1 MKLRTLTMFVVAAIV
16 AAMSAG
22 AALADLPTPAD
33 KANGA
38 RACQQLRTDLT
49 EAIFKSTYGTNADKS
64 NAFGVCVSRW
74 TRTEHQN
81 RNAAET
87 ACAAEKADPNFAATH
102 GGKTFAQFYG
112 RGPNGAGAMQRCINS
127 KRAANSAADVHATE
141 NAAKK
146 CAAERKLDPA
156 AFKAKYGTNT
166 NKSNAFGKCVA
177 KLSHV

>member
-1 MKLRTLTMFVVAAIV
+1 MKLRTLTMCAVAAII
-16 AAMSAG
+16 AAISAG
-22 AALADLPTPAD
+22 AALADPATPAD

-38 RACQQLRTDLT
+38 RACQALRTSVT

-74 TRTEHQN
+74 TRTAHQN
-81 RNAAET
+81 RHAAET
-87 ACAAEKADPNFAATH
+87 ACAAEQADPNFAATH

-112 RGPNGAGAMQRCINS
+112 RGPNGAGALARCINA
-127 KRAANSAADVHATE
+127 KRQAATAALVQATE
-141 NAAKK
+141 NAARK

-156 AFKAKYGTNT
+156 AFKTKYGTNA

-177 KLSHV
+177 KLTHA